1 MEETV
6 LRFLTGLH
14 IHVKEEWIRATVA
27 FLKSRGESSKEDE
40 MCRAVFEQ
48 FLHTDLPVA
57 YEPLA
62 KVPSLALRAVIVKP
76 MIFQNMDDLSWFHGE
91 DDGTIMSEPSGSD
104 QRLKSSGPRRLLK
117 MKLSDGQNVVHAI
130 EYGGNLTLDENAL
143 PGTKILLTARVL
155 LRKGILLLNPANCQV
170 LGGDNG
176 KPLDLA
182 LQFAERL
189 GIKHDVKTNCRIV
202 PDVPSALPLLMK
214 SEGQK
219 CKDTRKSSL
228 NVSTISPFLVRIP
241 RIPDQLLH
249 NPETDA
255 QKTDITVKK
264 EICDDERTAVVPPLR
279 ILPLSTITQNE
290 KVEELNQLDSSPIPD
305 VTPPMR
311 KRLLLPMQNTGTCLD
326 PPTPNP
332 LEELPIPSG
341 GLKIIRHKI
350 AQPVQQMQEKPIP
363 LPKNDNAVAIRPV
376 SKYFPVSRQRTR
388 TPPSKQT
395 SESRAQL
402 VHAPPVAPISKP
414 RSIVDMSEND
424 KLVSMEFPSK
434 TDSKHGQE
442 SIYPEKSSHGDAVPA
457 QPDERL
463 KQLAVVRRLRN
474 GTPDQSLSQIKQASV
489 SLLEKLRSSDITPP
503 VESFRFRPTTET
515 RSDVPLCDRLAV
527 QVKREKTSFFSHKSI
542 ASYPHSKTDL
552 DADFSTVDLANT
564 VSTQEMLNLPCGE
577 TIPAQDPGF
586 LSSIE
591 KSFSKDANT
600 NGLQSPARS
609 HFSMEPPPTAIV
621 PYKRMR
627 NDEPMQNT
635 VPVVSWPMS
644 KSPQTQKSVME
655 KFTEL
660 KIVRVG
666 ESLSQR
672 KFWMLPKRVNVM
684 GFCQIKGELAAKHGS
699 WLLEIYLT
707 DESIDSQ
714 TCEVDSQLL
723 ERLLGFSVK
732 HCEKMNFLKN
742 TRELSRCK
750 ERALEVMKSF
760 QRLDLVLTLEIHP
773 QKDKLPVVV
782 DVRTLAE
789 AFDAY

>member
-1 MEETV
+1 
-6 LRFLTGLH
+6 
-14 IHVKEEWIRATVA
+14 
-27 FLKSRGESSKEDE
+27 

-48 FLHTDLPVA
+48 FLHSDLPVA

-76 MIFQNMDDLSWFHGE
+76 MIFQPIFYVLFVINTTRSCYDQYCECIENMDDLSWFHGE

-104 QRLKSSGPRRLLK
+104 QRIKSSGPRRLLK

-170 LGGDNG
+170 LGGENG
-176 KPLDLA
+176 KPLNLA

-214 SEGQK
+214 SEEQK

-264 EICDDERTAVVPPLR
+264 EICDGERTAVVPPLR
-279 ILPLSTITQNE
+279 ILPLSTMPQDE
-290 KVEELNQLDSSPIPD
+290 KVEEANQLDSSPRCN

-311 KRLLLPMQNTGTCLD
+311 KRLLLPLQNSGVCSD
-326 PPTPNP
+326 SCPSGP
-332 LEELPIPSG
+332 LEVNI
-341 GLKIIRHKI
+341 KIH
-350 AQPVQQMQEKPIP
+350 
-363 LPKNDNAVAIRPV
+363 
-376 SKYFPVSRQRTR
+376 SKSDSRC
-388 TPPSKQT
+388 
-395 SESRAQL
+395 
-402 VHAPPVAPISKP
+402 
-414 RSIVDMSEND
+414 
-424 KLVSMEFPSK
+424 
-434 TDSKHGQE
+434 GQE
-442 SIYPEKSSHGDAVPA
+442 SKYTERSCHGEAVPA
-457 QPDERL
+457 QPDEKLR
-463 KQLAVVRRLRN
+463 QLAVVRRLRD
-474 GTPDQSLSQIKQASV
+474 GTPDHSLSQTKQARV

-503 VESFRFRPTTET
+503 VESFRLRPTTET
-515 RSDVPLCDRLAV
+515 RSDVPLGDPLAV
-527 QVKREKTSFFSHKSI
+527 QVRQEKTSSFPHKVITS
-542 ASYPHSKTDL
+542 SRHSRTDL
-552 DADFSTVDLANT
+552 DANFSTTDQVNT

-577 TIPAQDPGF
+577 TIPLQDPDF

-591 KSFSKDANT
+591 ESFSKDTST
-600 NGLQSPARS
+600 NGHQSPVRS
-609 HFSMEPPPTAIV
+609 HFSTEPLPTAVV
-621 PYKRMR
+621 PYKRKR
-627 NDEPMQNT
+627 NDEPVGNT
-635 VPVVSWPMS
+635 SSSVVSWPMS

-666 ESLSQR
+666 EALSQR

-684 GFCQIKGELAAKHGS
+684 GFCHIKGELAAKHGS
-699 WLLEIYLT
+699 WLLNIDLT
-707 DESIDSQ
+707 DESVDSQ

-723 ERLLGFSVK
+723 EKLLGFSVK

-742 TRELSRCK
+742 THELSRCK

>member
-1 MEETV
+1 MEEAV

-27 FLKSRGESSKEDE
+27 FLKSRGESNKEDE

-48 FLHTDLPVA
+48 FLYSDLPVA

-170 LGGDNG
+170 LGGHNG

-214 SEGQK
+214 SEGQES
-219 CKDTRKSSL
+219 KDTRKNSL

-255 QKTDITVKK
+255 QKSDITVKK

-279 ILPLSTITQNE
+279 ILPLSTIPKDE
-290 KVEELNQLDSSPIPD
+290 KVEEANQLDSSPRCN

-311 KRLLLPMQNTGTCLD
+311 KRLLLPLQDSGACSD
-326 PPTPNP
+326 SCPSGP
-332 LEELPIPSG
+332 LEDLPIPSG
-341 GLKIIRHKI
+341 GLKIIRHEV
-350 AQPVQQMQEKPIP
+350 AQPIQRMHEKPIH
-363 LPKNDNAVAIRPV
+363 LPKNDNAVTIRPV
-376 SKYFPVSRQRTR
+376 SKYFPVSRQTTR
-388 TPPSKQT
+388 TPPSKFT
-395 SESRAQL
+395 PENRAQL
-402 VHAPPVAPISKP
+402 IHSSPAAPIPKN
-414 RSIVDMSEND
+414 RSVVDMNEND
-424 KLVSMEFPSK
+424 KLVNIEFHGKS
-434 TDSKHGQE
+434 DSRCGQE
-442 SIYPEKSSHGDAVPA
+442 SIYTEKTCHVPA
-457 QPDERL
+457 QPDEKLR
-463 KQLAVVRRLRN
+463 QLAVVRRLRN
-474 GTPDQSLSQIKQASV
+474 GTPDHSLSQTKQARV
-489 SLLEKLRSSDITPP
+489 SLLEKLRSGDITPP
-503 VESFRFRPTTET
+503 VESFRLRPTTET
-515 RSDVPLCDRLAV
+515 RSDVPLGDPLAV
-527 QVKREKTSFFSHKSI
+527 QVRQEKTSSFPHKGITS
-542 ASYPHSKTDL
+542 SRHSRTDL
-552 DADFSTVDLANT
+552 DADFSTTDLVNT
-564 VSTQEMLNLPCGE
+564 VSTQEMLNIPCGE
-577 TIPAQDPGF
+577 TIPAQDPDF

-591 KSFSKDANT
+591 KSFSKEAST
-600 NGLQSPARS
+600 NGHQSPPRS
-609 HFSMEPPPTAIV
+609 RFSMEPPPTAVV

-635 VPVVSWPMS
+635 VSVVSWPMS

-699 WLLEIYLT
+699 WLLETYLT

-714 TCEVDSQLL
+714 TCEVDPQLL